1 MDYLSIELHSLG
13 SLTVVKSAFES
24 NLVIDGPGSVEFSA
38 EYSGLFATKARIRD
52 HA

>member
-24 NLVIDGPGSVEFSA
+24 NLVIDGPGSVESA